1 MKQLERYLL
10 QEIIISIALVM
21 VALLGMFSF
30 FDLIQEL
37 DSLGKGNYGLGNV
50 ILFVLLSAPGHVYDI
65 VPVAVLIGG
74 MHALGQLA
82 RHSELVVMR
91 VSGWSMQDFA
101 KAVVKVGLVF
111 TFVTFLI
118 GEIVTPYTEKT
129 AHRLRLKA
137 TDSVVAQEFK
147 SGLWVKDGNS
157 FVNVDDVMPDASLAK
172 VIIYEFDER
181 FTLQN
186 ITYAAHG
193 SFEGDFWKLTN
204 VTQTVFNQNTVHSV
218 HLDEAHWTSVIRP
231 ELLSVLLVQ
240 PEKMSMINL
249 YSYIKH
255 LNENKQKVV
264 RHEIAFL
271 AKIIYPLAS
280 IVMIMLALPF
290 GFLHQR
296 AGGTSLKIFAGIMLG
311 VVYQVLNRVFVHLG
325 LLNDWSP
332 LTSTVVPTMLFLAG
346 ALVMLWRV
354 ERQS

>member
-1 MKQLERYLL
+1 MKLLERYLL
-10 QEIIISIALVM
+10 QEIMISIALVM

-37 DSLGKGNYGLGNV
+37 DSLGKGNYGIGNV
-50 ILFVLLSAPGHVYDI
+50 MLFVLLSAPGHVYDI

-74 MHALGQLA
+74 MHALGQLS

-91 VSGWSMQDFA
+91 VSGWSMGNFT
-101 KAVVKVGLVF
+101 KAIAKVGFAFALL
-111 TFVTFLI
+111 TFLI
-118 GEIVTPYTEKT
+118 GEVVTPFTEKT

-137 TDSVVAQEFK
+137 TDSVIAQEFR

-157 FVNVDDVMPDASLAK
+157 FVNVDDVLPDASLSK
-172 VIIYEFDER
+172 VIIYEFDSQ
-181 FTLQN
+181 FKLLN
-186 ITYAAHG
+186 ITHAAHG
-193 SFEGDFWKLTN
+193 SFDASFWKLTD
-204 VTQTVFNQNTVHSV
+204 VTQTIFDEDAVHSV

-231 ELLSVLLVQ
+231 ELISVLLVQ

-271 AKIIYPLAS
+271 AKIVYPLAS
-280 IVMIMLALPF
+280 VVMIMLALPF
-290 GFLHQR
+290 GFIHHR
-296 AGGTSLKIFAGIMLG
+296 AGGASLKIFAGIMLG
-311 VVYQVLNRVFVHLG
+311 VVYQVLNRLFVHLG

-332 LTSTVVPTMLFLAG
+332 LTSTVVPTLLFLAG
-346 ALVMLWRV
+346 AIVMLWRI
-354 ERQS
+354 ERQ

>member
-1 MKQLERYLL
+1 MMLIERYLL
-10 QEIIISIALVM
+10 KEVTLSIVLVM
-21 VALLGMFSF
+21 MALLGMFSF

-37 DSLGKGNYGLGNV
+37 DSLGKGNYGIWN
-50 ILFVLLSAPGHVYDI
+50 ILMFVMLSAPGHVYDI

-74 MHALGQLA
+74 MHALGQLSNQA
-82 RHSELVVMR
+82 ELVVIR
-91 VSGWSMQDFA
+91 VSGWSIRDFA
-101 KAVVKVGLVF
+101 KSMAKVGLAF
-111 TFVTFLI
+111 ALLTFLI
-118 GEIVTPYTEKT
+118 GEVITPLTEKT
-129 AHRLRLKA
+129 ANRLRLQA
-137 TDSVVAQEFK
+137 TDSVIAQEFK

-157 FVNVDDVMPDASLAK
+157 FVNVDDVLPDATLSK
-172 VIIYEFDER
+172 IIIYEFDNQ
-181 FTLQN
+181 FKLLN

-193 SFEGDFWKLTN
+193 SFEESFWKLSN
-204 VTQTVFNQNTVHSV
+204 VTQTVFDQDTVRSV

-231 ELLSVLLVQ
+231 ELISVLLVQ
-240 PEKMSMINL
+240 PEKMSMLNL

-280 IVMIMLALPF
+280 VVMIMLALPF
-290 GFLHQR
+290 GFIQQR

-332 LTSTVVPTMLFLAG
+332 LTSTIVPTLLFLAG
-346 ALVMLWRV
+346 AIVMLWRT
-354 ERQS
+354 ERQ